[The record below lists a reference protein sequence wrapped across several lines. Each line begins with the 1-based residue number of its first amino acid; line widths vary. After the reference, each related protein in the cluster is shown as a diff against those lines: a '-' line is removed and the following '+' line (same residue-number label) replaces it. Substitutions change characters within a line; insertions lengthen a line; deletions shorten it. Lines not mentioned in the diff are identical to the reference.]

1 MIDNHGRDADGK
13 RKCEIAK
20 EGGRRKNR
28 IGYIEVGD
36 EKGYIRGTSA
46 PGTQL
51 DEYSW
56 PAGICWS
63 S

>member
-1 MIDNHGRDADGK
+1 MGSVS
-13 RKCEIAK
+13 AK
-20 EGGRRKNR
+20 SRRKAVVVR
-28 IGYIEVGD
+28 IGLGD